1 MMLKFWL
8 SFDGLQRSLLV
19 GAFCTFTGLIGAAI
33 FNSSS
38 VELNRNGLA
47 LTRSTAIANQ
57 NQLQEALELI
67 KYQQAEI
74 KSIKEQAIA
83 VEERTNVGGKIVDR
97 LETVEQGCNP
107 DTVAD
112 IEATIERSQIIL
124 TGDSL

>member
-1 MMLKFWL
+1 MLKFWL
-8 SFDGLQRSLLV
+8 SFDSLQRSLLV
-19 GAFCTFTGLIGAAI
+19 IAFCTFSGLLGAAI
-33 FNSSS
+33 FNSST

-57 NQLQEALELI
+57 TQLEEALELI

-83 VEERTNVGGKIVDR
+83 VEERTNVGGKIVER
-97 LETVEQGCNP
+97 LETVEEVCDP

-112 IEATIERSQIIL
+112 IEATIERSNIIL

>member
-1 MMLKFWL
+1 MLKFWL
-8 SFDGLQRSLLV
+8 SFDEFQRSLLV
-19 GAFCTFTGLIGAAI
+19 GAFCAFTSLIGVAI
-33 FNSSS
+33 LNSST
-38 VELNRNGLA
+38 VELNSDGLA

-97 LETVEQGCNP
+97 LETVEQGSNP

>member
-1 MMLKFWL
+1 MLKFWL
-8 SFDGLQRSLLV
+8 SFDSLQRSLLV
-19 GAFCTFTGLIGAAI
+19 GSVCAFSTLVGIAI
-33 FNSSS
+33 LNSQS
-38 VELNRNGLA
+38 VQLNKHGLA

-83 VEERTNVGGKIVDR
+83 VEQRTKVGGKIVDR
-97 LETVEQGCNP
+97 LETVEQQSSP